1 MQTARIVRLTAVTLA
16 GVVVNVA
23 GAQVSPSKPL
33 LCAVTQVMDC
43 RSEETCERESP
54 EGVNLP
60 RFLRLDLTQKTVATV
75 DQAQRAPVHYVDR
88 VDGHLI
94 VPGRAAHTRMERG
107 DCRDLGPAVRGDHRA
122 RRHLRLIRRLR
133 QPVGYGPG

>member
-94 VPGRAAHTRMERG
+94 VQGGQHTRAWSVVIAETSG
-107 DCRDLGPAVRGDHRA
+107 LLSGAITEPEGTFALSGACVNP
-122 RRHLRLIRRLR
+122 
-133 QPVGYGPG
+133 